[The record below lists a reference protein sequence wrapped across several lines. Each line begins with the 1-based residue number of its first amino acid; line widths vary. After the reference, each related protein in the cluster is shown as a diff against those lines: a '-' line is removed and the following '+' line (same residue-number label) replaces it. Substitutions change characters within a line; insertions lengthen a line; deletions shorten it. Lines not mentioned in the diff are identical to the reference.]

1 MDNGSLKCSLT
12 KQDLVNNGVKIE
24 DFFTNNQTAREFLE
38 KLIHLAE
45 QEVGYKTSGN
55 MMSIQAA
62 VVNED
67 NIILT
72 FTEHELDGTDIIEKI
87 KNMVNGKIKEKLEE
101 SRPDD
106 ILMDL
111 KENDDCREKKASKDY
126 RYLVVFE
133 ELSDIIRFAKVMI
146 AFDKNENELITNVYK
161 YKNAYYLVVDLN
173 QSDRQ
178 YLYSFVSTA
187 MEYSQD
193 MQKNDSFATYL
204 VEHGKHIIG
213 PNAIEELGVLD

>member
-87 KNMVNGKIKEKLEE
+87 KDMVNGKIKEKLEQNK
-101 SRPDD
+101 PDD

-111 KENDDCREKKASKDY
+111 KENENDKGIQESKDY

-133 ELSDIIRFAKVMI
+133 NISDVIRFARVMI
-146 AFDKNENELITNVYK
+146 SFEKHEDALISDLYK
-161 YKNAYYLVVDLN
+161 YNDAYYMVVDLN
-173 QSDRQ
+173 LVGRQ

-187 MEYSQD
+187 MEYSLD
-193 MQKNDSFATYL
+193 MKKNDSFVAYL
-204 VEHGKHIIG
+204 AEHGKHIIG
-213 PNAIEELGVLD
+213 PNAVEELGVI